1 MTESI
6 HTGASLGAQSRALS
20 LIALLAEQHPTLP
33 PAYLTSSNHEPTKIS
48 ALLDN
53 PAQLEAWREALNVAP
68 EDVHTGTLSGKTT
81 LTFDTALNRV
91 DLHVWVAFFLA
102 KHKTEG
108 AAA

>member
-6 HTGASLGAQSRALS
+6 HTAASFGAQSRALS

-33 PAYLTSSNHEPTKIS
+33 PAYVTSSGHEPTRIS

-53 PAQLEAWREALNVAP
+53 LGEFEAWREALNVAP
-68 EDVHTGTLSGKTT
+68 EDVHTGTLGGKST

-91 DLHVWVAFFLA
+91 DLHVWVAFFAA
-102 KHKTEG
+102 KPETEG